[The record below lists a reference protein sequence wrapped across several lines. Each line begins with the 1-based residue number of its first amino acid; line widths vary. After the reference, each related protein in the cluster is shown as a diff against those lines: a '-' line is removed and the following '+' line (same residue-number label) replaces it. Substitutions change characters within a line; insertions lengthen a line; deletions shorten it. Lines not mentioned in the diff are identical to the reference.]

1 MKASDIM
8 TVGAAMVHPDTK
20 VSNAARVMLQHHISG
35 LPVIDDDGMLVGM
48 VTERDLL
55 RRAELGTEHARR
67 RWLEFLLSTGDLAAE
82 YVHAHGRKVED
93 VMTSEVV
100 SVTTDTPLAD
110 VVDLMERH
118 GFKRLPVVRDGKV
131 IGIVSR
137 ANFLAALSRR
147 MGEAP
152 PATADDRA
160 IRARILD
167 ELHAQSWDP
176 GAAVDV
182 HVQEGVVELRGTVTD
197 ERVRDAVYVAAENV
211 TGVKEVND
219 HLQIIPFT
227 PGWV

>member
-8 TVGAAMVHPDTK
+8 TVGAAMVHPDTRI
-20 VSNAARVMLQHHISG
+20 SSAARVMLQHHISG
-35 LPVIDDDGMLVGM
+35 LPVIDDDGRLVGM

-82 YVHAHGRKVED
+82 YVHAHGRKVDD
-93 VMTSEVV
+93 VMTTEVV
-100 SVTTDTPLAD
+100 SVTPDTPLAD
-110 VVDLMERH
+110 VVDLMERR
-118 GFKRLPVVRDGKV
+118 GFKRLPVVRDDKV

-147 MGEAP
+147 MDEAP
-152 PATADDRA
+152 LASADDRI
-160 IRARILD
+160 IRAKILE

-182 HVQEGVVELRGTVTD
+182 HVQDGIVELRGTVTD
-197 ERVRDAVYVAAENV
+197 ERVREAICVAAENV
-211 TGVKEVND
+211 AGVKDVSD
-219 HLQIIPFT
+219 YLQTIPFT